1 MRFDTWAE
9 FLEHNHSLQNWLFF
23 LFCWLGSVA
32 RAGGHFPDGTPR
44 EVAWGAARAAS
55 DELQRVQQ

>member
-1 MRFDTWAE
+1 
-9 FLEHNHSLQNWLFF
+9 LEAPLPGDVVNVHFENWLFF

-55 DELQRVQQ
+55 DELRQVLS